1 MVAGKGLPFSSKSL
15 SSPLWKRMLEQTVPT
30 TQFQGIRTM
39 LYLVSI
45 VSGALVFV
53 IMLVRHWVK
62 TDGPWALWWH
72 DKWYQKFLDVT
83 TGQTRPER
91 MLEYLQKNGTR
102 GDAASVVETIDH
114 FCGTVEWAMNVGD
127 QKGKI
132 LDRVVLETNPHTV
145 LELGTY
151 CGYSAVRIGKL
162 LGPGARLI
170 SLEMN
175 PAYAKVA
182 KQVIS
187 FAGMDRQPSTLAKQA
202 LSTSPS
208 HRPTHMPTLQHPDK
222 MTETPV
228 KHRRWRLQE
237 ALIFTTLQ
245 CLQLPLQ
252 LFSRSPPAQW
262 TPTFPQEEEEEEDDD
277 IGWREASS
285 GGWSRKIEVLVGS
298 TTELIPQLKKKL
310 DIDTFDM
317 IFLDH
322 WKQSYLPDT
331 KLLEECGLLR
341 KGTVLL
347 ADNVICPGAPE
358 YLQYVRNSSHYES
371 QHFPSVLEYTKAMDG
386 MEKSVYQG

>member
-187 FAGMDRQPSTLAKQA
+187 FAGMDRQ
-202 LSTSPS
+202 
-208 HRPTHMPTLQHPDK
+208 
-222 MTETPV
+222 
-228 KHRRWRLQE
+228 
-237 ALIFTTLQ
+237 
-245 CLQLPLQ
+245 
-252 LFSRSPPAQW
+252 
-262 TPTFPQEEEEEEDDD
+262 
-277 IGWREASS
+277 
-285 GGWSRKIEVLVGS
+285 IEVLVGS